1 MILTI
6 QHVMVCLCCG
16 QVLFSKAAE
25 EKIQQLAKNPNID
38 DQRKRAAL
46 LLQNTI
52 NVINQV
58 NTHTH

>member
-1 MILTI
+1 ML
-6 QHVMVCLCCG
+6 CLCCV

-25 EKIQQLAKNPNID
+25 EKIQQLAENSSLID
-38 DQRKRAAL
+38 EKKRAAL

-58 NTHTH
+58 HTYTCNCK